1 LTAGRRLRRRRRT
14 GWAVAAAAAV
24 AVVIGVP
31 TIVTRA
37 TAPSPRPAVGPSPA
51 PAANGTW
58 PLVFTFEGYSVGDFR
73 VDDPTIADLGSDIAY
88 VHRVGVPSGSPGQPT
103 LRVYHAG
110 VNPTGDYSGLLPLQ
124 TNPIGG
130 PAFFVV
136 PERGA
141 AIHLL
146 WQYASNAYAE
156 LTADPSAM
164 TEAQM
169 RQVAEAFSPGA
180 TRPAQIGFAMDR
192 VPPNYMLVE
201 ASGRP
206 IADVT
211 GAPTS
216 GATFVLA
223 SAAKAMAAQP
233 DRGVPPEDRN
243 NPDYSL
249 KISLARRTSSDPP
262 LSGTGVTCPAVPA
275 GHPTTCYRLV
285 DQGDR
290 GDFVLTATWAA
301 AGTAPLRAAL
311 AGARVVALYDPTTW
325 ADVNLAFP
333 AAAQL
338 PG

>member
-1 LTAGRRLRRRRRT
+1 
-14 GWAVAAAAAV
+14 
-24 AVVIGVP
+24 
-31 TIVTRA
+31 
-37 TAPSPRPAVGPSPA
+37 
-51 PAANGTW
+51 
-58 PLVFTFEGYSVGDFR
+58 VGDFR

-110 VNPTGDYSGLLPLQ
+110 VDPTGDYLGLLQPP
-124 TNPIGG
+124 TDPIGG
-130 PAFFVV
+130 RPAFFVV
-136 PERGA
+136 PQERGA
-141 AIHLL
+141 AIHLV
-146 WQYASNAYAE
+146 WQYVPNAYAE
-156 LTADPSAM
+156 LTASSSAM

-180 TRPAQIGFAMDR
+180 TRPAQIGFGMDQL
-192 VPPNYMLVE
+192 PANYKLVE

-262 LSGTGVTCPAVPA
+262 LSGPGVTCPAVPA
-275 GHPTTCYRLV
+275 EHPTTCYRLV

-301 AGTAPLRAAL
+301 ASTDPLRAAL
-311 AGARVVALYDPTTW
+311 AGARVVVLYDPTTW
-325 ADVNLAFP
+325 GDVNLSFP
-333 AAAQL
+333 VAAQL